1 VLILQAAAGSAGTGG
16 VFSQPSTQSL
26 MQQMLQN
33 PQLMQNMMQAP
44 YVQQMMQMVGSNPDL
59 AQQVDLAVVIVV
71 FCDK

>member
-1 VLILQAAAGSAGTGG
+1 
-16 VFSQPSTQSL
+16 

-59 AQQVDLAVVIVV
+59 ARQVSSAVG
-71 FCDK
+71 